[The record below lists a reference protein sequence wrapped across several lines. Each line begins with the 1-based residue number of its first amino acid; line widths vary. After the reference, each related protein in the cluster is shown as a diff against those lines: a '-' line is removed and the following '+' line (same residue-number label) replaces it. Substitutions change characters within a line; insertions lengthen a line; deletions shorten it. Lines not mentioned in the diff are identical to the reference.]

1 MMTVREA
8 YAIFFLE
15 TCKRAEEM
23 DILKVREALD
33 AIIPYDPDADRRTI
47 CVAPCR
53 FFYMEPNRGSGRQNF
68 GAFR

>member
-33 AIIPYDPDADRRTI
+33 AIIPYDPDADRRAHEWI
-47 CVAPCR
+47 FPGLLKNIAEIEGERCVGV
-53 FFYMEPNRGSGRQNF
+53 E
-68 GAFR
+68 

>member
-23 DILKVREALD
+23 DILKVRETLD
-33 AIIPYDPDADRRTI
+33 AIIPYDPDADRRAHERI
-47 CVAPCR
+47 FSGLLKNIAEIEGERCVGV
-53 FFYMEPNRGSGRQNF
+53 E
-68 GAFR
+68 

>member
-23 DILKVREALD
+23 DILKLNLIEQ
-33 AIIPYDPDADRRTI
+33 YKRTDSL
-47 CVAPCR
+47 VLLLR
-53 FFYMEPNRGSGRQNF
+53 SSYTEPL
-68 GAFR
+68 